1 MDTDVVSTMLQLK
14 LLRVKS
20 HGMREDISNH
30 RVFDSVPA
38 VVVEHLNRRSY
49 TLRRSIVREG
59 IQRYRDGFSSYSHH
73 R

>member
-30 RVFDSVPA
+30 RVIDSVPA

-49 TLRRSIVREG
+49 TLRRSVVREG
-59 IQRYRDGFSSYSHH
+59 IQRNRNGLTPNTH
-73 R
+73 RR